1 MEKKERTKIN
11 RCYTKY
17 LKIPYKKTKRKL
29 PFFDFIL
36 FGGTLFVTF
45 LGLYLFNFG
54 KYGFSPEQG
63 DWGAFG
69 DFIGGTLN
77 PIFAFLSLIAILMT
91 IRIQSKELKTST
103 EELKLTRGE
112 VKRSADAQKEQSESI
127 KLQNFENTFFKML
140 DLHTSITRTLKID
153 IYGKDDQEEPLF
165 TSEIKKTYSSI
176 VKYKEKNNGYMWEK
190 DVSIKTFVTITL
202 EKNQYILG
210 HYFRNIYQILKY
222 IKRNDYIEDK
232 KFYSNLLRAQFA
244 EDELVFLFFNCL
256 GKRGEEYFLPLLIKY
271 EFLEHLPYS
280 SNYFDQEIANNLKKK
295 TEELNKEY
303 PPYKVFGKNEKWER
317 EIKKV
322 LEEKKN

>member
-112 VKRSADAQKEQSESI
+112 VKRSADAQKEHSESI

-153 IYGKDDQEEPLF
+153 IYGKR
-165 TSEIKKTYSSI
+165 
-176 VKYKEKNNGYMWEK
+176 N
-190 DVSIKTFVTITL
+190 
-202 EKNQYILG
+202 
-210 HYFRNIYQILKY
+210 YFRY
-222 IKRNDYIEDK
+222 
-232 KFYSNLLRAQFA
+232 
-244 EDELVFLFFNCL
+244 
-256 GKRGEEYFLPLLIKY
+256 
-271 EFLEHLPYS
+271 
-280 SNYFDQEIANNLKKK
+280 
-295 TEELNKEY
+295 
-303 PPYKVFGKNEKWER
+303 
-317 EIKKV
+317 
-322 LEEKKN
+322 